1 MLVNTGGKMKRIS
14 IAVLVLFIFFA
25 GIVHAADDKNAEA
38 ALSKEYTIGIDDVL
52 DISILQPEKLSVT
65 VSVSPDGSI
74 NFPYI
79 GTVESKGLT
88 LTGLQE
94 QIQKRLSE
102 GYMKYPVVSVF
113 LRENRSK
120 KYFVYG
126 EVVKPG
132 TYLLDE
138 NTTVLRAIST
148 AGGFTKY
155 GSSSRVKILRPKQGE
170 TGFETIKINVGSAM
184 NGNPQADVVLSPG
197 DMVVVSEGVF

>member
-1 MLVNTGGKMKRIS
+1 MRKIS
-14 IAVLVLFIFFA
+14 IGVLVSFILFA
-25 GIVHAADDKNAEA
+25 GLVYAAEDKAAEA
-38 ALSKEYTIGIDDVL
+38 ALSKEYTIGVDDVL

-65 VSVSPDGSI
+65 VTVSPDGSI

-88 LTGLQE
+88 LTGLQD

-113 LRENRSK
+113 LRENRSRK
-120 KYFVYG
+120 FFVYG
-126 EVVKPG
+126 EVIKPG

-170 TGFETIKINVGSAM
+170 TGFETIKVNVASAM
-184 NGNPQADVVLSPG
+184 NGNPQADVVLAPG

>member
-1 MLVNTGGKMKRIS
+1 MKRIFFAS
-14 IAVLVLFIFFA
+14 LVSFIFFS
-25 GIVHAADDKNAEA
+25 GIVLSAEGKSAEA

-65 VSVSPDGSI
+65 VTVSPDGSI

-170 TGFETIKINVGSAM
+170 SGQETIKVNIGSAM
-184 NGNPQADVVLSPG
+184 NGNPQADVVLAPG